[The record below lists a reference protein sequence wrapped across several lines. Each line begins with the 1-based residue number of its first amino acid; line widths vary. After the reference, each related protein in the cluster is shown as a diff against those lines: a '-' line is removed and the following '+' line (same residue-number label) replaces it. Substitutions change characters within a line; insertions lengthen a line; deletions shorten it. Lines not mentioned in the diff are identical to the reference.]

1 MRLRRHFEH
10 EKNLFVDRNYY
21 CVYYSNGC
29 NDSDNNCIC
38 RRQERAPGQINPRRN
53 PSMDAPLNWC
63 KPRCQSGLLPPGQ
76 TAGANPGQ
84 CQKAGI
90 EEDCFS

>member
-1 MRLRRHFEH
+1 MKKIFSLI
-10 EKNLFVDRNYY
+10 VIIIA
-21 CVYYSNGC
+21 
-29 NDSDNNCIC
+29 CITLMDAMTLTTTAFAEG
-38 RRQERAPGQINPRRN
+38 QERAPGQIDPRRN

-63 KPRCQSGLLPPGQ
+63 KPGCQSGLLPPGQ